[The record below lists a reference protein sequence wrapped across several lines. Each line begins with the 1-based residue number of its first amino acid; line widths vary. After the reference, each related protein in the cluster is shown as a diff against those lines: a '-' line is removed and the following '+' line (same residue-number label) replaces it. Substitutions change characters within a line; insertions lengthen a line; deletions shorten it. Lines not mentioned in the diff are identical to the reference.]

1 MNIYVSIIFLNII
14 SCTNFFFQLIIFPIE
29 KIFFFQ
35 TFLFF
40 LSVSP
45 CAIFFAPP
53 HHFSNSR
60 PLVYYNAISDFILVP
75 ASAYQRC
82 SGREVLNI
90 VTYNRHLA
98 RTCTCPLT
106 RSVLKETFD
115 CIYIVYL

>member
-1 MNIYVSIIFLNII
+1 
-14 SCTNFFFQLIIFPIE
+14 
-29 KIFFFQ
+29 
-35 TFLFF
+35 LFF